1 MDQLRIEAKEI
12 SMFFEEKI
20 IFEKLNWNGKGGDFW
35 AIEGKNGAGK
45 STLLKILAGILK
57 PSDGEVHW
65 NEKNLE
71 HISIRDRK
79 NYIGYMPSKRMLSGW
94 IDVETAIEV
103 GAKAG
108 MLSKTENLLQE
119 FELIEKRSQLI
130 QSLSDGEY
138 VRMQLVRLIL
148 QDPDVV
154 LLDEPAAML
163 DSAWR
168 KKVYEYLSQW
178 ARRGK
183 VVVICSHEL
192 ELNKLYC
199 NQILHL

>member
-1 MDQLRIEAKEI
+1 MDQLRIEAKGI
-12 SMFFEEKI
+12 SMFFEDKV
-20 IFEKLNWNGKGGDFW
+20 IFEKLNWVGKEGDFW
-35 AIEGKNGAGK
+35 AIEGNNGAGK

-57 PSDGEVHW
+57 PGQGGVHL
-65 NEKNLE
+65 NEINIE
-71 HISIRDRK
+71 HISISDRK
-79 NYIGYMPSKRMLSGW
+79 NHLGYMPSKRMLSGW
-94 IDVETAIEV
+94 IDVETAVEV
-103 GAKAG
+103 GARTE
-108 MLSKTENLLQE
+108 MLPKIDHLLHE
-119 FELIEKRSQLI
+119 FELSEKRNQLI

-163 DSAWR
+163 DSTWR
-168 KKVYEYLSQW
+168 KKVYEYLSHW